1 MPVWSNTTRANV
13 HQGGFT
19 LIEVLVAIVILSIG
33 IMALSTMQTVAI
45 QGNATA
51 NRITDSSNWAAD
63 RAEQIFTMDYGDK
76 VNATT
81 CDNDE
86 LYDAN
91 GDGVAGLDDSESP
104 DCGPVTKGNYSIVW
118 NVAEDEPMPDTKT
131 IHVIVTRS
139 DQDNSK
145 RVTFEYVKM
154 KYMK

>member
-1 MPVWSNTTRANV
+1 MPVWTNTSRANV
-13 HQGGFT
+13 NQDGFT

-33 IMALSTMQTVAI
+33 IMALSAMQTVAI

-51 NRITDSSNWAAD
+51 NRITDFSNWASD
-63 RAEQIFTMDYGDK
+63 RAEQVFAMQYVDND
-76 VNATT
+76 NT

-86 LYDAN
+86 ITDAN
-91 GDGVAGLDDSESP
+91 DNGLAGLDDSESP

-139 DQDNSK
+139 DQDSSK
-145 RVTFEYVKM
+145 RATFEYIKM